1 MKICFAI
8 NNLCA
13 GGAERVLSALVNEI
27 ATTTDNEISAICFEK
42 PYNFSRFYQFHR
54 KIKVYLVD
62 DRTTLDIKSVLVKI
76 SPQVVVSF
84 LNPMNYMISLVTR
97 EMHIPHIACERN
109 NPYHSPEKEQD
120 RLNRDDAFVNA
131 AGCVFQTETAL
142 SYFVNKI
149 GIRSSIVIPN
159 PVIIDCYERPA
170 ERKDRLVTIGRYAP
184 QKNYPF
190 LLKVFAF
197 FLKKNPEYK
206 LDCYGK
212 NSGILK
218 EIKEL
223 AESLKITHA
232 VEFHEPT
239 VNIHKEI
246 ANAKLFVTAS
256 NYEGMPN
263 ALAEAAALG
272 IPCVASD
279 IPGISDLVRKYN
291 FGVLC
296 KLDNPYSFAS
306 AIEALLDDDV
316 SLSLMS
322 DNGRGIMNDRSI
334 TKIKIQWLDYI
345 MKVVNDYA
353 V

>member
-13 GGAERVLSALVNEI
+13 GGAERVFSALVNELAI
-27 ATTTDNEISAICFEK
+27 TTDNDISAICFEK
-42 PYNFSRFYQFHR
+42 PYNFSRFYQFHS

-62 DRTTLDIKSVLVKI
+62 DRTTLDIESVLAEI

-84 LNPMNYMISLVTR
+84 LNPMNYMISLATR
-97 EMHIPHIACERN
+97 KMHIPHIACERN
-109 NPYHSPEKEQD
+109 NPYHSPEKELD
-120 RLNRDDAFVNA
+120 RQNRDEAFKNA

-142 SYFVNKI
+142 SYFINKI
-149 GIRSSIVIPN
+149 GVKPVLIPN
-159 PVIIDCYERPA
+159 PVIIDCFENPTKK
-170 ERKDRLVTIGRYAP
+170 EDKLVTIGRYAP
-184 QKNYPF
+184 QKNYSF
-190 LLKVFAF
+190 LLKAFAIF
-197 FLKKNPEYK
+197 HNKHPEYK

-212 NSGILK
+212 NSGMLK

-223 AESLKITHA
+223 AESLKISHA
-232 VEFHEPT
+232 VEFYEPT
-239 VNIHKEI
+239 TNVHKEI
-246 ANAKLFVTAS
+246 VNAKLFVTAS

-279 IPGISDLVRKYN
+279 VPGIRDLVINYN

-296 KLDNPYSFAS
+296 KLDDPYDFANS
-306 AIEALLDDDV
+306 IEKLLDDDV
-316 SLSLMS
+316 SRNLMS
-322 DNGRGIMNDRSI
+322 DSGRGIMSDRSI
-334 TKIKIQWLDYI
+334 TKIKVQWLDYI
-345 MKVVNDYA
+345 MNVVNDYA